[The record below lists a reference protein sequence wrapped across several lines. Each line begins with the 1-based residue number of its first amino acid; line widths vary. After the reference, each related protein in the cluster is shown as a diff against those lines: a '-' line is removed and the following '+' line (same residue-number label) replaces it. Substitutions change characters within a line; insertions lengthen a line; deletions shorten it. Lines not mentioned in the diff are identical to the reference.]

1 MTHPYRT
8 DARPGTNFHLQG
20 CGAMLQLARE
30 SSGLSLESVSSQ
42 LKIPERALK
51 SIEAEDWE
59 QLGAPVFMRGQLRSY
74 ARLLKVDVEPYLQQD
89 RLRAAPVAELVSH
102 SHVPRY
108 RRMLDGVAK
117 RAVYLVITAAI
128 AVPVWLAVQKQQGS
142 DSSQTTASLDV
153 VPTAN
158 PVAPEPAPKASP
170 ASAQPLP
177 YLASLAPVV
186 RASENV
192 LTLRMRAD
200 SWVQVQAPDGSRVEQ
215 GIVNAGELRSYKA
228 GEVGK
233 VVLGNAAAVEVQ
245 QAGSTVDMTTYQRAN
260 VVRFTVSSDGS
271 LAPVID

>member
-1 MTHPYRT
+1 
-8 DARPGTNFHLQG
+8 
-20 CGAMLQLARE
+20 
-30 SSGLSLESVSSQ
+30 
-42 LKIPERALK
+42 
-51 SIEAEDWE
+51 
-59 QLGAPVFMRGQLRSY
+59 
-74 ARLLKVDVEPYLQQD
+74 
-89 RLRAAPVAELVSH
+89 
-102 SHVPRY
+102 
-108 RRMLDGVAK
+108 
-117 RAVYLVITAAI
+117 
-128 AVPVWLAVQKQQGS
+128 LAVQKQQGS

-158 PVAPEPAPKASP
+158 PVAPEPAPMASP